1 MFIDIWLHLAEF
13 NVLKGDHHEVCLIW
27 AWLIWVA
34 AESCQGWRHWK
45 KAHVRD
51 TAFGIGRKW
60 ANGVSA
66 ADSFFP
72 IVASKPFL
80 LCPLK
85 QNKYTSI
92 LCKIVPELL
101 CVNTLNENYFSRRLW
116 GLWLI
121 TRLEI
126 CNCILIQC
134 LNICILCY
142 PLKKSTSWLPS
153 VYKSV

>member
-1 MFIDIWLHLAEF
+1 MFIDIWLNLAEF
-13 NVLKGDHHEVCLIW
+13 NVLKGDHPEVCLIW

-121 TRLEI
+121 WRFVIVFSYNALI
-126 CNCILIQC
+126 YAFCITPWRNQQLDCQVSPKVF
-134 LNICILCY
+134 N
-142 PLKKSTSWLPS
+142 
-153 VYKSV
+153 